1 MKPSYLIIAL
11 SAGLAACNSGP
22 VDEPAAADDMA
33 TPAVTSDT
41 AAPAMPPSPSA
52 TVPVEDDGM
61 ADGAGD
67 GAAKTTIPA
76 ALQGRWGIN
85 EADCTT
91 TNGDDKGLITV
102 SADQIRFY
110 ESTARLGK
118 ISESSDTRIVADF
131 SFSGEG
137 QTWSKGMTLDV
148 QDGGKT
154 LIRRETGE
162 DAMPGPQR
170 YRKCA

>member
-1 MKPSYLIIAL
+1 MKRSYLIAAL
-11 SAGLAACNSGP
+11 GISLAACNSGP
-22 VDEPAAADDMA
+22 VDEPLAADDMA
-33 TPAVTSDT
+33 TPAVTNDT
-41 AAPAMPPSPSA
+41 AAPAMPPAPSA
-52 TVPVEDDGM
+52 TVPVADDETGDSSAM
-61 ADGAGD
+61 A
-67 GAAKTTIPA
+67 TIPA

-85 EADCTT
+85 PADCTT

-102 SADQIRFY
+102 GADRIRFY

-118 ISESSDTRIVADF
+118 ISESSDSRIVADF

-137 QTWSKGMTLDV
+137 QSWTKGMTLDA

-162 DAMPGPQR
+162 DAMPGPER
-170 YRKCA
+170 YRKCG